1 MPEQNRTTDTMKE
14 GQHARKRPTVPCK
27 DSNGVTL
34 YVPTWMRPN
43 FRRVLFTVKPKAD
56 MASRFAATWIDT
68 QPLIGGGLL
77 VWTYENDTIQTLIID

>member
-1 MPEQNRTTDTMKE
+1 MPEHNRTTDTMKE
-14 GQHARKRPTVPCK
+14 GQHIRKRLPVPQK

-43 FRRVLFTVKPKAD
+43 FRKVMFTAIPKAERV
-56 MASRFAATWIDT
+56 SRFAATWIDV

-77 VWTYENDTIQTLIID
+77 VWVYDNDTVQTLIID